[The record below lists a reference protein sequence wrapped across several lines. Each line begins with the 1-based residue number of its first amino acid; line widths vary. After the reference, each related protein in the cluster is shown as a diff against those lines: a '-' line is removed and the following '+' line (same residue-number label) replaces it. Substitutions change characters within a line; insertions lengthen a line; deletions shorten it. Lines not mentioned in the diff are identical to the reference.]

1 MSEPVTVKVDGV
13 EYRVHSDGD
22 VFRVN
27 PGFIS
32 DSTRK
37 VGRIPPSTP
46 QNQLEE
52 KIRNLPDR

>member
-1 MSEPVTVKVDGV
+1 MSEPVKVDVDGV
-13 EYRVHSDGD
+13 TYKIHSDGD

-27 PGFIS
+27 PGVIS

-46 QNQLEE
+46 QNKLEE
-52 KIRNLPDR
+52 TIRNHPNK